1 MERSRLGGGPTELGA
16 LPIPR
21 LGNVAEASDIRKSRP
36 LRTYP
41 RSPTVSLVPRE
52 ETSPRRLSGS
62 VCRAPHL
69 SGARDWPASRARRPA
84 EPVTAEPITA
94 NRRAL

>member
-21 LGNVAEASDIRKSRP
+21 LGNVAEASGIRKSRP

-41 RSPTVSLVPRE
+41 RSPTVPLVPRE
-52 ETSPRRLSGS
+52 ETSPGACGQRLYAAACGA
-62 VCRAPHL
+62 AP
-69 SGARDWPASRARRPA
+69 GRPVKEAS
-84 EPVTAEPITA
+84 
-94 NRRAL
+94 